1 MAKKGGRYATIAS
14 TAAPL
19 ARDYNALVDY
29 IIKEEGFLN
38 EPTDIGDG
46 KVTLGSGLTDPKWHK
61 SYQEKGNKWSAEDN
75 RKAVEEEV
83 KSREKWLEDTFPNWG
98 LLPRKA
104 QEALIAYKYNY
115 NFTPQNSPNMYAAA
129 TKKDFV
135 GLGHQIN
142 ATSKDPKF
150 KKGLEDRRKRDQ
162 EYYFSGF
169 PSPVNTSTL
178 PTPNYKHVEQPDA
191 TRVSRLEF
199 QPSYEFK
206 HQPMH
211 PIQKNFWTEWGR
223 MPYKAEGGEINTIKT
238 WNDLS
243 IPEKAEMMRVAI
255 ANGITTLPEIRQ
267 AYNQFAE
274 GGNLFGDGSYMSK
287 AKSLIRNNEGWRTTP
302 YKDAPEGKSW
312 RSVGYGF
319 NDSGFRDKYPEGISK
334 HYEKGITKAQA
345 EKELDYY
352 LGKAEK
358 TLKGI
363 YGKQWDSFNDN
374 QKAAIL
380 DTYYQRPASVGKG
393 SSFYNAVKAGKDG
406 TNYLGVSGYG
416 KRNKGRREMFSGMKD
431 IPVTMEVPEEVVITP
446 MMPEEIPFTP
456 WNPQAL
462 ANEQPLV
469 TYTPPT
475 LEAPEPL
482 VDIANAYTQEALEKE
497 QRQRNLNTL
506 GFVLGMTSPQGSDN
520 SLASTIS
527 MLTGSGFA
535 KGGKIHIKPSHRGR
549 LTELKK
555 RTNKSEAE
563 LYKTGGP
570 TVRKMITFAR
580 NARKWK
586 HGLGGPLFF
595 EDL

>member
-1 MAKKGGRYATIAS
+1 MQKI
-14 TAAPL
+14 
-19 ARDYNALVDY
+19 Y
-29 IIKEEGFLN
+29 I
-38 EPTDIGDG
+38 DM
-46 KVTLGSGLTDPKWHK
+46 S
-61 SYQEKGNKWSAEDN
+61 
-75 RKAVEEEV
+75 
-83 KSREKWLEDTFPNWG
+83 
-98 LLPRKA
+98 
-104 QEALIAYKYNY
+104 
-115 NFTPQNSPNMYAAA
+115 
-129 TKKDFV
+129 
-135 GLGHQIN
+135 
-142 ATSKDPKF
+142 
-150 KKGLEDRRKRDQ
+150 
-162 EYYFSGF
+162 
-169 PSPVNTSTL
+169 
-178 PTPNYKHVEQPDA
+178 
-191 TRVSRLEF
+191 
-199 QPSYEFK
+199 
-206 HQPMH
+206 
-211 PIQKNFWTEWGR
+211 
-223 MPYKAEGGEINTIKT
+223 T

-274 GGNLFGDGSYMSK
+274 GGDTVGEWVDAIYQSNPKEEFLGEPEHHYDFTQSEEWADAHGYYPDARGHRDDRVKKPAHPSHPSRGIWEGDKFVLSDLGMQNPNYTLFGLNDGGQDSQAVLTYQGGSVIPEITATPNGNYIYNPYDNIRLSYSEGGNLFGDGSYMSK
-287 AKSLIRNNEGWRTTP
+287 AKSLIKNNEGWRATP
-302 YKDAPEGKSW
+302 YKDAPAGKSW

-319 NDSGFRDKYPEGISK
+319 NDSGFRDRYPEGISK

-363 YGKQWDSFNDN
+363 YGKQWDRFNDN

-431 IPVTMEVPEEVVITP
+431 IPVTMEVPEEVAITP

-482 VDIANAYTQEALEKE
+482 VDVANAYTQEALEKE

-506 GFVLGMTSPQGSDN
+506 DFVLGITSPQGSDN

-570 TVRKMITFAR
+570 AVRKMITFAR

-586 HGLGGPLFF
+586 HGLGGPLFI